1 MCYDNFQKTLC
12 QPRHKRR
19 TLSVKTL
26 IPNQEGHIM
35 KSAERIT
42 FIDSVRSLAILCVIM
57 CHVVELVYLLFE
69 YRLPPIGMV
78 YKLLIFSAFTLGRLG
93 VPFFLLITGYL
104 LLSRSY
110 MPKDI
115 LCFWKSKWLRLF
127 LTTDL
132 WIILFYVLP
141 CITNKGD
148 FHFFILMKQMLFLE
162 PCSYSHMWYMPMVL
176 GLYLFL
182 PFVALVL
189 QKIPAE
195 TLFFPGI
202 MAFIWLFILPVA
214 NVLLTA
220 TEHSTVNSSLFL
232 EFGGG
237 IYGFYLILGFLV
249 HQGVFRNIRGSL
261 LFLTGILSFIGT
273 VLLQVFSYH
282 GPQPYNVWY
291 DCGLLLICALC
302 MFEVFSRTGGFLTKA
317 STPQSE
323 KNSPLQKLTQD
334 LSKCTFGIY
343 IIHNPILIMLMP
355 HAQIFPKPISVI
367 ILFIAVLCISWF
379 MVHVACK
386 IQFIGRALFYIK

>member
-1 MCYDNFQKTLC
+1 
-12 QPRHKRR
+12 
-19 TLSVKTL
+19 
-26 IPNQEGHIM
+26 M

-141 CITNKGD
+141 CITNKGN

-189 QKIPAE
+189 QKIPAK

-220 TEHSTVNSSLFL
+220 TEHSTVNSSLF
-232 EFGGG
+232 
-237 IYGFYLILGFLV
+237 
-249 HQGVFRNIRGSL
+249 RGRHLWL
-261 LFLTGILSFIGT
+261 LPDSWLSGSSRR
-273 VLLQVFSYH
+273 FSEY
-282 GPQPYNVWY
+282 
-291 DCGLLLICALC
+291 
-302 MFEVFSRTGGFLTKA
+302 
-317 STPQSE
+317 
-323 KNSPLQKLTQD
+323 
-334 LSKCTFGIY
+334 
-343 IIHNPILIMLMP
+343 
-355 HAQIFPKPISVI
+355 
-367 ILFIAVLCISWF
+367 SWF
-379 MVHVACK
+379 VTFPDGNSFLHRYR
-386 IQFIGRALFYIK
+386 FITSVFLSRPSTLQCLV